1 MDRGASIARAPA
13 ASMRWGLGSALHG
26 RLAELWRRG
35 ANIGLGSNS
44 PNWSNAFDLGRKAGI
59 AVLTARDVA
68 MDRTHLVAEEGLLL
82 ATRAGARWAGLA
94 HNVGSLEPG
103 KRADIVIHTLDLP
116 QMMPST
122 NMVRNLFYAA
132 RSKSVHTMIID
143 GKVVPEAGRFTALD
157 EREIFRTI
165 RAASVDLFRRMGR
178 AVEAN
183 SFARAPRRPR
193 RP

>member
-1 MDRGASIARAPA
+1 M
-13 ASMRWGLGSALHG
+13 
-26 RLAELWRRG
+26 
-35 ANIGLGSNS
+35 
-44 PNWSNAFDLGRKAGI
+44 
-59 AVLTARDVA
+59 
-68 MDRTHLVAEEGLLL
+68 
-82 ATRAGARWAGLA
+82 
-94 HNVGSLEPG
+94 GSLEPG

-183 SFARAPRRPR
+183 SFARAPRRP
-193 RP
+193 

>member
-35 ANIGLGSNS
+35 ANIGLESDS

-68 MDRTHLVAEEGLLL
+68 MDRTHLVAEEGLLM
-82 ATRAGARWAGLA
+82 ATRVGLRAVELA
-94 HNVGSLEPG
+94 HDLGSLEPG
-103 KRADIVIHTLDLP
+103 KRADIVIHTLDRP
-116 QMMPST
+116 EMVPST
-122 NMVRNLFYAA
+122 NKVRNLFFTA
-132 RSKSVHTMIID
+132 RCKSVHTVIID
-143 GKVVPEAGRFTALD
+143 GKVVPEAGRFAALD
-157 EREIFRTI
+157 EGEIFCTI

-178 AVEAN
+178 KLEAN
-183 SFARAPRRPR
+183 SFARAPRSP
-193 RP
+193 